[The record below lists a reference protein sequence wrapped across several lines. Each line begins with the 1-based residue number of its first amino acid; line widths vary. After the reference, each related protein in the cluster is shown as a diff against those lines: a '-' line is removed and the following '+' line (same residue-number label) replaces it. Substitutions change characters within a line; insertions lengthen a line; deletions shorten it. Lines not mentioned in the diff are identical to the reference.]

1 MADET
6 TFKLGEALAAQDAM
20 RRSLGLAEEVFP
32 VEAFVGMIS
41 DEIEESRRAGR
52 SDQAI
57 ADLVLDTT
65 GKTVTVEDI
74 ARYYVAPGDRPGHG
88 G

>member
-1 MADET
+1 MSGET

-20 RRSLGLAEEVFP
+20 RRSLGLAEELFP
-32 VEAFVGMIS
+32 VEAFIGMIS

-52 SDQAI
+52 SDRAI
-57 ADLVLDTT
+57 VDLVRDTT

-74 ARYYVAPGDRPGHG
+74 ARYYVQSEERPGHG

>member
-1 MADET
+1 MSGET

-20 RRSLGLAEEVFP
+20 RRSLGLAEELFP
-32 VEAFVGMIS
+32 VEAFIGMIS

-52 SDQAI
+52 SDRAI
-57 ADLVLDTT
+57 VDLVRDTT

-74 ARYYVAPGDRPGHG
+74 ARYYVPPEERPGHG